1 MAGRPRKTWTDAEVE
16 QFTKLCGILCTKSEV
31 CSVLQLDPKT
41 LDKLIE
47 EHFPDTPTW
56 CEAFE
61 YYSASGKAS
70 LRRAQFQLALDGD
83 KTMLIFLGK
92 NYLGQSDQGAKKD
105 ESANTTKTKLTA
117 FTSSS
122 KFAKAVNA

>member
-16 QFTKLCGILCTKSEV
+16 QFEKLCGIMCTKSEV
-31 CSVLQLDPKT
+31 CSVLNIDPKT

-47 EHFPDTPTW
+47 ERYPNMPTW
-56 CEAFE
+56 GEAFD
-61 YYSASGKAS
+61 YFSATGKAS

-92 NYLGQSDQGAKKD
+92 NYLGQSDQGAKVEQPLKPQNKM
-105 ESANTTKTKLTA
+105 AV
-117 FTSSS
+117 FSSS
-122 KFAKAVNA
+122 AKFAKAANG